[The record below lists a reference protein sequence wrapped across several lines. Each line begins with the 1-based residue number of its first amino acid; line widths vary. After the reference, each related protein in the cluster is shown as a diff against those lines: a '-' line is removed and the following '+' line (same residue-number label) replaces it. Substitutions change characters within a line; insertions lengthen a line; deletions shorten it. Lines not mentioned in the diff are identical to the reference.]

1 MYCAFFLTSI
11 SGTRHTSRKK
21 NFVYKEGRKEQKKKN
36 SERKKATTE
45 QRSVT
50 STSGMSKAAASLVIY
65 IVFQPVFFFSY

>member
-1 MYCAFFLTSI
+1 VAHD
-11 SGTRHTSRKK
+11 TRHEKI
-21 NFVYKEGRKEQKKKN
+21 FVYKEGRKEQKKN
-36 SERKKATTE
+36 TEHKKATTE